1 MKRVASIFS
10 VAAAGVLMG
19 GCAAGAGAG
28 SATAATTA
36 KSSTPPLERSIL
48 LLQEDSRSNDPAIR
62 ANCIEALQPSN
73 DPRAENVIDQ
83 GLHDPVWIVRFS
95 AAMATG
101 KRRTAQLKPVLL
113 RLATT
118 DDNDSVRVAAIYALH
133 RLGDDRNMNTLAQTL
148 NSSDPSTRA
157 NTALV
162 LGLMGNPSAIPLLQS
177 HASEADP
184 RVKFEIT
191 AAMARLGDSHA
202 QDIIASL
209 AISKFAEDQWNA
221 MSVCP
226 ELPPDLAANA
236 LVLGLQNP
244 SNTPPALQDLTTRRQ
259 LVAARSLGKM
269 HSAQGAKIAIDNL
282 ANPNPSLRALAAFA
296 MGELLAP
303 QQDGSLAPLLE
314 DKEENVRLAA
324 AAAIVNIWSR
334 GTGK

>member
-1 MKRVASIFS
+1 MVRGALIFS
-10 VAAAGVLMG
+10 VVALGLLMSGCGGSGVAASSPAPVAAG
-19 GCAAGAGAG
+19 
-28 SATAATTA
+28 
-36 KSSTPPLERSIL
+36 TPPLERAIL
-48 LLQEDSRSNDPAIR
+48 ILQEESRSNDAAIR

-83 GLHDPVWIVRFS
+83 GLHDPIWIVRFS

-101 KRRTAQLKPVLL
+101 KRRTAQMKPVLQQ
-113 RLATT
+113 LATS
-118 DDNDSVRVAAIYALH
+118 DENESVRVAAIYALH

-148 NSSDPSTRA
+148 NSPDPSTRA
-157 NTALV
+157 NTAFA
-162 LGLMGNPSAIPLLQS
+162 LGLMGNASAISLLQS
-177 HASEADP
+177 HATEADP

-221 MSVCP
+221 MAVCP
-226 ELPPDLAANA
+226 DLPPDLAANA

-259 LVAARSLGKM
+259 LVAARSLGRM

-282 ANPNPSLRALAAFA
+282 KNPNPNLRALAAFA
-296 MGELLAP
+296 LGELLAP
-303 QQDGSLAPLLE
+303 QQDEWLAPLLS
-314 DKEENVRLAA
+314 DADLNVRLAA

-334 GTGK
+334 ESSH